1 MTSTLFSQKYHQLK
15 REIAAAIEEHLNK
28 VSGTF
33 ELVNPFTD
41 EANNSIVA
49 VSIENG
55 VHFEDMGGNIE
66 HYPLSELGVSQPMKS
81 KTTIDRNDLMKI
93 ERKVRRDTA
102 IKNDIPHFGHQVHKS
117 KKDYNRCALKRELK
131 NLY

>member
-66 HYPLSELGVSQPMKS
+66 HYPLSELGV
-81 KTTIDRNDLMKI
+81 DD
-93 ERKVRRDTA
+93 A
-102 IKNDIPHFGHQVHKS
+102 IYILSLFED
-117 KKDYNRCALKRELK
+117 
-131 NLY
+131 

>member
-1 MTSTLFSQKYHQLK
+1 MNEKSTLSFGSVDFSFYLCLIK
-15 REIAAAIEEHLNK
+15 LN
-28 VSGTF
+28 S
-33 ELVNPFTD
+33 
-41 EANNSIVA
+41 S
-49 VSIENG
+49 
-55 VHFEDMGGNIE
+55 
-66 HYPLSELGVSQPMKS
+66 SQPMKS

>member
-1 MTSTLFSQKYHQLK
+1 
-15 REIAAAIEEHLNK
+15 
-28 VSGTF
+28 
-33 ELVNPFTD
+33 
-41 EANNSIVA
+41 
-49 VSIENG
+49 
-55 VHFEDMGGNIE
+55 
-66 HYPLSELGVSQPMKS
+66 MKS

-117 KKDYNRCALKRELK
+117 KKDYNRGALKRELK